1 VTVTSIGPVA
11 DIEAN
16 DLEPTMKRQVQH
28 AIATIYEQL
37 RDLPAEHQARILLAA
52 AILLGRADD
61 IVQRCTGKA
70 AS

>member
-1 VTVTSIGPVA
+1 MTISGVMPVV
-11 DIEAN
+11 DIETN
-16 DLEPTMKRQVQH
+16 DLEPTIKRQVQH

-37 RDLPAEHQARILLAA
+37 RDLPSEHQARILLAA

-70 AS
+70 SS

>member
-1 VTVTSIGPVA
+1 MTIQSIAPVA

-16 DLEPTMKRQVQH
+16 DLAPTEKQAVQR
-28 AIATIYEQL
+28 AISEIYERL
-37 RDLPAEHQARILLAA
+37 RDLPPEHQSRVLLAA

-70 AS
+70 SS